1 MIQVDQLSK
10 SYGPTEA
17 LHAIS
22 FQVPAGEVCGYLGP
36 NGAGKTTTV
45 RILTG
50 VLRPSGGRARVA
62 GFDVAEQPLEVK
74 KRIGY
79 VPETGAVYETL
90 SVNEYLALVGALHH
104 IEPGDVADR
113 SRRMLELFKI
123 PEAADQ
129 RLDTLSKGMRQK
141 VVVSAA
147 LLHDPD
153 VLLLD
158 EPLSGLDAHA
168 AQTIK
173 QIVRGL
179 ADRGKAVLYCS
190 HMLDVVER
198 VCPRVVILD
207 QGRIVADGPTAEL
220 ISSDRRE
227 TLESVFR
234 RLTGGDDQRE
244 VAEALLDTVGQE
256 TTPVPGAAGGPDG
269 LQDGHG
275 SDGPRPAVP
284 PAPPRSSKRRKR
296 RKRKR

>member
-90 SVNEYLALVGALHH
+90 SVSEYLALVGALHH

-113 SRRMLELFKI
+113 SRRMLDLFKI

-141 VVVSAA
+141 VVISAA

-198 VCPRVVILD
+198 VCPRVIILD
-207 QGRIVADGPTAEL
+207 QGRIVADGPTEEL
-220 ISSDRRE
+220 ISSERRE

-256 TTPVPGAAGGPDG
+256 T
-269 LQDGHG
+269 
-275 SDGPRPAVP
+275 
-284 PAPPRSSKRRKR
+284 SKRRKR

>member
-1 MIQVDQLSK
+1 MIRVEQLSK
-10 SYGPTEA
+10 SYGTTEA
-17 LHAIS
+17 LRSIS
-22 FQVPAGEVCGYLGP
+22 FQVPAGQVCGYLGP

-90 SVNEYLALVGALHH
+90 SVSEYLALVGALHH
-104 IEPGDVADR
+104 LEPADVADR

-123 PEAADQ
+123 PDAADQ

-141 VVVSAA
+141 VVISAA

-158 EPLSGLDAHA
+158 EPLSGLDANA

-198 VCPRVVILD
+198 VCPRVIILD
-207 QGRIVADGPTAEL
+207 RGQIVADGPTEEL
-220 ISSDRRE
+220 ISSERRE

-244 VAEALLDTVGQE
+244 VAEALLDTVGQNRA
-256 TTPVPGAAGGPDG
+256 PAAGAASG
-269 LQDGHG
+269 
-275 SDGPRPAVP
+275 
-284 PAPPRSSKRRKR
+284 PAPAPAAEQSSKRRKR
-296 RKRKR
+296 KRRKR